1 MEKGEVCKKVG
12 GDRVVTSVSC
22 VIEKTVEKAYRNN
35 WIKTDS
41 GSLWTKRHH
50 TKTW

>member
-1 MEKGEVCKKVG
+1 LQK

-22 VIEKTVEKAYRNN
+22 VIEKTVEKVYKKA
-35 WIKTDS
+35 WAKTES
-41 GSLWTKRHH
+41 GSLWTRRHH